1 MLPLAPAFSVL
12 PVEHAGAL
20 ALFTACSKMEMA
32 EKMSSAAFLTISLAM
47 CAELHFAVVLL
58 ALRSRAAFWLAAEER
73 LAPPH
78 KPPCTPGTGRWAGIP
93 AGLCPRTGWVA
104 ALLPAEPALRRHQ
117 TQLLLVPS
125 PSLLEGRQGAPGASL
140 PAALHPRSSL
150 LPAGCCG
157 EDGCRREGAGCGRER
172 AECWGGREGD
182 PVPPREEKED
192 QMPASGTTN
201 PPLQPPPRSTAG
213 TSPMPSAR

>member
-1 MLPLAPAFSVL
+1 MLPLSPAFSVL

-20 ALFTACSKMEMA
+20 ALFTACGKMEMA
-32 EKMSSAAFLTISLAM
+32 EKMSSAAFLTISLEM

-78 KPPCTPGTGRWAGIP
+78 KPPCTPGTGRRAGIP

-104 ALLPAEPALRRHQ
+104 APLPAEPALRQHQ
-117 TQLLLVPS
+117 TQLLLVPP
-125 PSLLEGRQGAPGASL
+125 PSLPEGWQGAPGASL

-150 LPAGCCG
+150 LPAGCRR
-157 EDGCRREGAGCGRER
+157 EDGCRREGAGCGPER
-172 AECWGGREGD
+172 TECWGGRRSCTSEGREGR
-182 PVPPREEKED
+182 PGAGLGYNQLPPA
-192 QMPASGTTN
+192 ASTKKYC
-201 PPLQPPPRSTAG
+201 RD
-213 TSPMPSAR
+213 